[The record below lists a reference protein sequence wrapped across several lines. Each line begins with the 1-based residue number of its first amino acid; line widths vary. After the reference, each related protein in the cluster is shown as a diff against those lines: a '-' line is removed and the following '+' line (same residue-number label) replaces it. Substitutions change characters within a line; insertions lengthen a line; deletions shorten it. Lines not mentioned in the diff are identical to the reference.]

1 MLFLDR
7 CLPLS
12 KTPFLDDVTR
22 HLPYPSVVVQVFRR
36 CMGLNTFIDI
46 RYSFA
51 TSILHDCVAM
61 GCMKGVVKL
70 IRVSKKSW

>member
-12 KTPFLDDVTR
+12 KTPFFDDVTR
-22 HLPYPSVVVQVFRR
+22 HLLYPSVVVQVFRR
-36 CMGLNTFIDI
+36 CMGLKTFIDVI
-46 RYSFA
+46 YSFA
-51 TSILHDCVAM
+51 AFILHDCVAM

-70 IRVSKKSW
+70 IRVSEKSW